1 MSFTEEPKSICYFF
15 GKQSVWIWHHSL
27 ARILQGV
34 IFCSEDVYIYIFV
47 WGQMSAIF
55 FIFLPVVKICK
66 YMYFFLTFRN
76 IGWTVFNFD
85 HLDPLSEKNWE
96 HSQKFF
102 IQNWVKLPSSS
113 ERKAFT
119 QNHVSIARFQCF
131 KSKEK
136 KSHQPTII

>member
-34 IFCSEDVYIYIFV
+34 ILCSEDIYIYLYVSYFL
-47 WGQMSAIF
+47 F

-76 IGWTVFNFD
+76 IGWTVFNFFD
-85 HLDPLSEKNWE
+85 HLDPLSEKTWE

-102 IQNWVKLPSSS
+102 TQNWVKLPSSS